1 MGGTFV
7 ASLPTEQLIHLI
19 LKCTLLSRLIE
30 QTLQVTR
37 TVWSTLMRLVVE
49 LSFQMA
55 VMNSLM
61 EELLLLLDLI
71 TLDLLRLQ
79 VYVTFL
85 TVILIIAS
93 RIERRPWRV
102 RQRLNF

>member
-1 MGGTFV
+1 
-7 ASLPTEQLIHLI
+7 
-19 LKCTLLSRLIE
+19 
-30 QTLQVTR
+30 
-37 TVWSTLMRLVVE
+37 MRLVVE